1 MKFPS
6 LPQWVYDATVMT
18 VASVHLMLVIDVHN
32 QPVATLAIVAVAA
45 LLFRRQAPF
54 VVLLVTLPPA
64 AWVGEK
70 VASMFALYAL
80 AHRSRRLWVTVVGVL
95 LLTACFIIW
104 NVGVPYLFMRDVLY
118 ETSTAEWT
126 DIYLSTGGYFSN
138 EMAFRESLY
147 YLLVAGVPAILGYLQ
162 QSREDLSF
170 RLREVTEARE
180 YEQMLLTQQALAA
193 ERAQLAR
200 EMHDVVSHQVSLI
213 AVQAGALQMQS
224 KDSEVKDS
232 ASTIRRLSVKTLEE
246 LRHMVKVLRASG
258 VKTTEL
264 TPQPTIAQLE
274 ELVGGSGIEAEL
286 SAGPLPE
293 LEPPL
298 QRAIYRTVQ
307 ESLTN
312 VRKHAPGARA
322 SVRVEPREYGIE
334 VEVVNGPAE
343 RAVLD
348 LPGSRHGLMGLRQR
362 AELLGGRLDYG
373 PTDDRGWRV
382 RLSLPVAFTSVA
394 Q

>member
-1 MKFPS
+1 MKFPA
-6 LPQWVYDATVMT
+6 LPQWVYDAMVMT
-18 VASVHLMLVIDVHN
+18 IAVVHLAVVIDVQN
-32 QPVATLAIVAVAA
+32 QPIAAFAVVAVAA
-45 LLFRRQAPF
+45 LLFRRHAP
-54 VVLLVTLPPA
+54 LLVFVITLPPA

-70 VASMFALYAL
+70 VATMLALYSL
-80 AHRSRRLWVTVVGVL
+80 AYRTRRPWLTVGAVL
-95 LLTACFIIW
+95 AFASSLAFFEADL
-104 NVGVPYLFMRDVLY
+104 PYWLVNDWYREHYDDVWEL
-118 ETSTAEWT
+118 
-126 DIYLSTGGYFSN
+126 LSTELGS
-138 EMAFRESLY
+138 ELAIRTILY
-147 YLLVAGVPAILGYLQ
+147 YLLLAATPAILGYLQ

-180 YEQMLLTQQALAA
+180 YEQLLLTQQALAA

-213 AVQAGALQMQS
+213 AVQAGALQMQT
-224 KDSEVKDS
+224 KDADAKAS

-258 VKTTEL
+258 VRATEL

-274 ELVGGSGIEAEL
+274 ELVGGSGIEADL
-286 SAGPLPE
+286 STEPLPE
-293 LEPPL
+293 LEPPT

-307 ESLTN
+307 EALTN

-322 SVRVEPREYGIE
+322 TVRVESREYEVE

-343 RAVLD
+343 RPVLD

-373 PTDDRGWRV
+373 PTGEGGWRV
-382 RLSLPVAFTSVA
+382 RLSLPLAVTNADR
-394 Q
+394 